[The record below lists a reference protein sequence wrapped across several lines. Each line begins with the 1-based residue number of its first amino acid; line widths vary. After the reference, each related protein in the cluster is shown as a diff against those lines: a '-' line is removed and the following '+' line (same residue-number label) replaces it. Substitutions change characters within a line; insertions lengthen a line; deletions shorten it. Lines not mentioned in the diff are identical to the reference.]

1 VRRLLPK
8 PSDDVDLA
16 AAYAYPEGR
25 PWLRAT
31 MVASVDGAMTG
42 PDAVSGSLSGPG
54 DRAVFGVLRRAA
66 DAVLVGAGTVRAEGY
81 RPAALPIAVVSNG
94 LELDWSLPLFDHA
107 PHRTVV
113 LTSAAAPA
121 DRVAAARAGNDVV
134 VCGAE
139 RVDPARAVAA
149 LHERGLTRLLCEGG
163 PALLAQLGSA
173 GLLDELCL
181 TTTPVLVGGSAGRI
195 LAGPALDGRPWHLA
209 HLLMDHD
216 SLFAR
221 WVRPG

>member
-1 VRRLLPK
+1 MRRLLPE
-8 PSDDVDLA
+8 PSEDVDLA

-25 PWLRAT
+25 PWLRAN
-31 MVASVDGAMTG
+31 MIASVDGAVTG
-42 PDAVSGSLSGPG
+42 PDAVSGSLSGPS
-54 DRAVFGVLRRAA
+54 DRAVFAVLRRAA

-81 RPAALPIAVVSNG
+81 RPAALPIAVVSNR
-94 LELDWSLPLFDHA
+94 LDLDWSLPLFDAA

-121 DRVAAARAGNDVV
+121 DRLAAARAGNDVV
-134 VCGAE
+134 LCGDD

-163 PALLAQLGSA
+163 PVLLAQLAAA
-173 GLLDELCL
+173 GVLDELCL
-181 TTTPVLVGGSAGRI
+181 TTAPVLVGGSAGRI
-195 LAGPALDGRPWHLA
+195 LAGPDLDGRPWHLA
-209 HLLMDHD
+209 HLLTDED

-221 WVRPG
+221 WVRVG

>member
-1 VRRLLPK
+1 MRRLLPE
-8 PSDDVDLA
+8 PSDEVDLA

-25 PWLRAT
+25 PWLRAN

-42 PDAVSGSLSGPG
+42 ADALSGSLSGPA

-66 DAVLVGAGTVRAEGY
+66 HAVLVGAGTVRTEGY
-81 RPAALPIAVVSNG
+81 RPAALPIAVVSNR
-94 LELDWSLPLFDHA
+94 LDLDWSLPLFDHA
-107 PHRTVV
+107 PQRTVL
-113 LTSAAAPA
+113 LTSATAPA
-121 DRVAAARAGNDVV
+121 DRLAAARVGNDVV
-134 VCGAE
+134 VCGE
-139 RVDPARAVAA
+139 ELVDLALAVAA

-181 TTTPVLVGGSAGRI
+181 TTAPVLVGGTAGRI
-195 LAGPALDGRPWHLA
+195 LAGPELDERPWHLA

-221 WVRPG
+221 WVRRG

>member
-1 VRRLLPK
+1 VRRLLPE
-8 PSDDVDLA
+8 PSEDVDLA
-16 AAYAYPEGR
+16 AAYACPPGR
-25 PWLRAT
+25 PWLRAN
-31 MVASVDGAMTG
+31 MVTSVDGAVTG
-42 PDAVSGSLSGPG
+42 PDALSGSLSGPA

-81 RPAALPIAVVSNG
+81 RPAELPVAVVSNR
-94 LELDWSLPLFDHA
+94 LDLDWSLPLFDAA

-121 DRVAAARAGNDVV
+121 DRLAAARAGNDVV
-134 VCGAE
+134 LCGDD
-139 RVDPARAVAA
+139 RVDPGRAVAA

-163 PALLAQLGSA
+163 PLLLAQLAAA

-181 TTTPVLVGGSAGRI
+181 TTAPVLVGGSAGRI
-195 LAGPALDGRPWHLA
+195 LAGPDLDGRPWRLA
-209 HLLMDHD
+209 HLLVDQD

-221 WVRPG
+221 WVRTG